1 MITKMLITEISQV
14 STNHRARIPVAVL
27 PPELYKKEMW
37 SFSLGHPVYKVAYYI
52 MIKHMLNVTL

>member
-14 STNHRARIPVAVL
+14 STNHKARAPVAVL

-37 SFSLGHPVYKVAYYI
+37 SFSLGHPVYIFDLWYMNTY
-52 MIKHMLNVTL
+52 L